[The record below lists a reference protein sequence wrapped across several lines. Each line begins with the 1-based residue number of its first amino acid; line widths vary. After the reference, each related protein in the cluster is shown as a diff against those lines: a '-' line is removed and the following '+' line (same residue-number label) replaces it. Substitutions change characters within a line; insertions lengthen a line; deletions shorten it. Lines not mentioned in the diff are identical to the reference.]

1 MNPKSKDLLVASLV
15 IGVMGAAMISQI
27 TYRERSIT
35 IRPLPYRLLYFSG
48 QHAVQHVLN
57 QVELGPRHPGSPG
70 HQAVQRYIKQSLEEA
85 GWHVER
91 HQHSNNV
98 LNMVGKREGTGES
111 VLLLGTHYD
120 TRLYADKD
128 PDHPGQPVP
137 GGNDGASGV
146 AVLLELARVL
156 ADEETPN
163 EIWLAFF
170 DAEDQGGLDGHRWA
184 EGATLEADFLE
195 RFDIALVIVV
205 DMVGDADQQIFIER
219 RSHQDTTRRLWNVAG
234 ELGYGEWFVPETRYR
249 ILDDHLPFARHG
261 IPSVLVIDM
270 DYAYHHTTADT
281 ADKVSPLSLERV
293 GRTLEAFLKSSR
305 ID

>member
-1 MNPKSKDLLVASLV
+1 
-15 IGVMGAAMISQI
+15 MISQI
-27 TYRERSIT
+27 IRERPVT
-35 IRPLPYRLLYFSG
+35 ISPSCVVCPSLDFSG
-48 QHAVQHVLN
+48 RRAYQHVLN
-57 QVELGPRHPGSPG
+57 QVALGPRYPGSTG
-70 HQAVQRYIKQSLEEA
+70 HQALQRYMEWTLGEI
-85 GWHVER
+85 GWGVER
-91 HQHSNNV
+91 HRHSGNV
-98 LNMVGKREGTGES
+98 VNLVGKRWEKEGP
-111 VLLLGTHYD
+111 VVLLGTHYD

-128 PDHPGQPVP
+128 PDHPDQPVP

-170 DAEDQGGLDGHRWA
+170 DLEDQGGLGGHRWA
-184 EGATLEADFLE
+184 EGATLEADYLE
-195 RFDIALVIVV
+195 GFDIALVVAV
-205 DMVGDADQQIFIER
+205 DMVGDADQRIFMEK
-219 RSHQDTTRRLWNVAG
+219 RSHRDATRRLWSVAG
-234 ELGYGEWFVPETRYR
+234 ELGYGEWFVPEVKYR
-249 ILDDHLPFARHG
+249 VLDDHLPFARRG
-261 IPSVLVIDM
+261 IPSVLMIDM

>member
-1 MNPKSKDLLVASLV
+1 
-15 IGVMGAAMISQI
+15 MISQI
-27 TYRERSIT
+27 TRERSIT

-57 QVELGPRHPGSPG
+57 QVELGPRYPGSPG
-70 HQAVQRYIKQSLEEA
+70 HQAVQRYIRQSLEEA
-85 GWHVER
+85 GWHVEL
-91 HQHSNNV
+91 HQHSSNV
-98 LNMVGKREGTGES
+98 VNLVGKREGAEGP
-111 VLLLGTHYD
+111 VVLLGTHYD
-120 TRLYADKD
+120 TRLYADAD

-170 DAEDQGGLDGHRWA
+170 DMEDQGGLDGHRWA
-184 EGATLEADFLE
+184 EGAALEAELLE

-219 RSHQDTTRRLWNVAG
+219 RSHRDTARRLWNVAG
-234 ELGYGEWFVPETRYR
+234 ELGYREWFVPEVKYR
-249 ILDDHLPFARHG
+249 VLDDHLPFAKQG

-293 GRTLEAFLKSSR
+293 GRTLEVFLKSSR
-305 ID
+305 VDWPTLYSSP